1 VLLALAAFASQAMV
15 RAADP
20 LLPQIAADI
29 GTTVGA
35 ASVITS
41 GYAISHGATQLLL
54 GPFGDRFPKY
64 AMVTLLCAFCAVA
77 VAACGLSNSLT
88 TLGIARLVC
97 GIGAGSII
105 PLGIAFVGDTVAYER
120 RQAALGRF
128 MSGQILGLV
137 GGQIV
142 GGVVGDHFGWRMVFF
157 VIAAGFLAVSLAML
171 VELLRNPLTR
181 KPSNTASPARG
192 LIAGYT
198 SLLVRPWVRIML
210 FAVFAEAALMFG
222 SFAYIGAD
230 LHARQDMSFSMIG
243 LVLAS
248 FGVGGLIFV
257 LGVQTLV
264 RLLGQAGIVIWGCT
278 MLCAANL
285 ALAFIPTW
293 WSAATAIVIVG
304 LGFQMVHNTL
314 QVNATQMSPEARAT
328 SLAIFSACFYIG
340 QAIGVV
346 AAAPVVDRLGAP
358 PVFIVAAILW
368 PVLAFW
374 FVGKLR
380 KESAA
385 QNAARLD

>member
-1 VLLALAAFASQAMV
+1 
-15 RAADP
+15 
-20 LLPQIAADI
+20 
-29 GTTVGA
+29 
-35 ASVITS
+35 
-41 GYAISHGATQLLL
+41 
-54 GPFGDRFPKY
+54 
-64 AMVTLLCAFCAVA
+64 
-77 VAACGLSNSLT
+77 
-88 TLGIARLVC
+88 
-97 GIGAGSII
+97 
-105 PLGIAFVGDTVAYER
+105 
-120 RQAALGRF
+120 
-128 MSGQILGLV
+128 
-137 GGQIV
+137 
-142 GGVVGDHFGWRMVFF
+142 
-157 VIAAGFLAVSLAML
+157 
-171 VELLRNPLTR
+171 
-181 KPSNTASPARG
+181 
-192 LIAGYT
+192 
-198 SLLVRPWVRIML
+198 
-210 FAVFAEAALMFG
+210 
-222 SFAYIGAD
+222 
-230 LHARQDMSFSMIG
+230 MIG